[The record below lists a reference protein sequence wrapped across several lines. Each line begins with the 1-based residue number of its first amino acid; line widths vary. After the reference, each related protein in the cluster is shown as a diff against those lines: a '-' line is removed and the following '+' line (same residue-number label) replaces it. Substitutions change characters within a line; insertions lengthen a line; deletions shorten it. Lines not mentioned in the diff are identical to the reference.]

1 MKKRV
6 ALCDNIKFFLILSVV
21 VGHLIDWHTAKS
33 GVARSIFLFI
43 YTYHMPL
50 FIFISG
56 LFYSNRNIRSK
67 CLYYFSVGF
76 ALKMVMG
83 IYSFLTGNGFY
94 FRLLSD
100 GGIPWFMF
108 VLAMFTFITYCFSN
122 ANEYFILV
130 ASIILACFVGYDA
143 SVGDFLYLSR
153 AIVFFPFFYLGVMLD
168 VNKILEL
175 KEKQPKVI
183 FVALA
188 VVALVAFVCLLG
200 IDYMYIYRYLLTG
213 RNAYYPEIMS
223 YAMLARIGCYV
234 VSLIMGTSIIFIV
247 PTFHIPFITKAGS
260 NSINIYFWHY
270 VVYCVLEEVTSFSK
284 LYERG
289 ILGKLAFVLCGLI
302 IVVICAQEKIFSFPL
317 KQIKKYCYPQNTVW
331 SESQKES
338 GARKSF

>member
-6 ALCDNIKFFLILSVV
+6 ALWDNIKFFLILSVV
-21 VGHLIDWHTAKS
+21 VGHLIDWHTAES

-67 CLYYFSVGF
+67 CMYYLSVGF

-94 FRLLSD
+94 FSLLSD

-108 VLAMFTFITYCFSN
+108 VLAMFTFVTYCLGN
-122 ANEYFILV
+122 ANKYFVLV

-153 AIVFFPFFYLGVMLD
+153 TIVFFPCFYLGVMVD
-168 VNKILEL
+168 ANKILEL
-175 KEKQPKVI
+175 KEKQPKAI

-188 VVALVAFVCLLG
+188 MVVLVGLVCLLG
-200 IDYMYIYRYLLTG
+200 IDHVYIYRYLLTG
-213 RNAYYPEIMS
+213 RNAYYLEIMS
-223 YAMLARIGCYV
+223 YAMLARLGCYFI
-234 VSLIMGTSIIFIV
+234 SLIMGISIIFIA
-247 PTFHIPFITKAGS
+247 PIFHIPFITKAGS

-284 LYERG
+284 LYEMG
-289 ILGKLAFVLCGLI
+289 ILGKLAFILCGLI
-302 IVVICAQEKIFSFPL
+302 IVVICAQERIFSFPL
-317 KQIKKYCYPQNTVW
+317 KQIKEYCY
-331 SESQKES
+331 SQKTVYLGKQKE
-338 GARKSF
+338 